1 MRLGTVSVPATLIR
15 NSPQDATTP
24 ALATVDIVDVGHGS
38 CVAIRTREM
47 VSLIDTGPGG
57 AILEYL
63 LREEITE
70 IDTIV
75 ISHADA
81 DHIGGLSAILSQ
93 QIPVR
98 EIIWNPDAL
107 KTSEIWKDLV
117 YQIADLH
124 NAGATCATKNATQDT
139 RIAVGS
145 ADVEVVILAPGV
157 ALQHLGPGATD
168 RDDRPISSN
177 SASVVAQ
184 VRAGNVPIALVP
196 GDLDELG
203 LSHIME
209 AGLHDQLKSRVLV
222 LPHHGGLCGTPAATR
237 RMTSD
242 LLTAVAPDA
251 VFVSNGRGGYGNP
264 RAEVVRTVLDTIPG
278 VKIACTQLS
287 AVCSQLPVARTASPA
302 AYSSGWARGF
312 SCAGTIRVQVA
323 HDYSINY
330 NGATHDSFVSSSVTA
345 HLC

>member
-1 MRLGTVSVPATLIR
+1 MPAALVR
-15 NSPQDATTP
+15 ESSPETTEIDRATI
-24 ALATVDIVDVGHGS
+24 DIVDVGHGS
-38 CVAIRTREM
+38 CVVIRTPEM

-63 LREEITE
+63 LTE
-70 IDTIV
+70 GVTTIDTIV

-107 KTSEIWKDLV
+107 KSSDIWKDLV

-124 NAGATCATKNATQDT
+124 NAGETCATKNAIQDT

-145 ADVEVVILAPGV
+145 ADVEIVILGPGV

-168 RDDRPISSN
+168 RMGRSISSN

-184 VRAGNVPIALVP
+184 VRAGDVPVALVP

-203 LSHIME
+203 LTHLIES
-209 AGLHDQLKSRVLV
+209 GLRDRLQSRFLV
-222 LPHHGGLCGTPAATR
+222 LPHHGGHCGTPAATR

-242 LLTAVAPDA
+242 LVQAVAPEA
-251 VFVSNGRGGYGNP
+251 VFISNGRGGYGNP
-264 RAEVVRTVLDTIPG
+264 RAEVVQMVRDAAPG
-278 VKIACTQLS
+278 IKMACTQLS
-287 AVCSQLPVARTASPA
+287 AVCSQLPALRTTAQV
-302 AYSSGWARGF
+302 AYSSGWTKGF
-312 SCAGTIRVQVA
+312 SCAGTIRVRVAQDHSVSFDRAA
-323 HDYSINY
+323 HDR
-330 NGATHDSFVSSSVTA
+330 FVSSAVAT

>member
-1 MRLGTVSVPATLIR
+1 MRLGALVVPATLLPAVPR
-15 NSPQDATTP
+15 EATPP
-24 ALATVDIVDVGHGS
+24 AVATVDIVDVGHGS
-38 CVAIRTREM
+38 CVVVRTPEM

-63 LREEITE
+63 LREGVAE

-98 EIIWNPDAL
+98 AIIWNPDAL

-124 NAGATCATKNATQDT
+124 NSGATCATQNATQDT
-139 RIAVGS
+139 RVAVGS
-145 ADVEVVILAPGV
+145 GDVEIVILAPGV

-168 RDDRPISSN
+168 RNDRHISSN

-184 VRAGNVPIALVP
+184 VRAGNVPVALVP

-203 LSHIME
+203 LIHIME
-209 AGLHDQLKSRVLV
+209 AGLRDRLKSHFLV
-222 LPHHGGLCGTPAATR
+222 LPHHGGHCGTPSATR

-242 LLTAVAPDA
+242 LVTAVSPDA

-264 RAEVVRTVLDTIPG
+264 RAEVVRLVLDAAPG

-312 SCAGTIRVQVA
+312 SCAGTVRVQVG
-323 HDYSINY
+323 HDYSVSF
-330 NGATHDSFVSSSVTA
+330 NGAPHQSFVSSSVPA